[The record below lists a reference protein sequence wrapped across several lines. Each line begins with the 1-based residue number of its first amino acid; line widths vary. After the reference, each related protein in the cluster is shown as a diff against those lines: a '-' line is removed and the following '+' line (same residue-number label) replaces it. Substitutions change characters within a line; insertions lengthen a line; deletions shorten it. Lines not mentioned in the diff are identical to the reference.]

1 LVSEVHAAVGFAVLA
16 LNAAAAASGSVAWVR
31 RDPSVVFW
39 YLLRA
44 AQVSVVAEVALGA
57 ALLIAGH
64 DTPDR
69 LHLFYGI
76 SPLVVAVVSEAARV
90 SVAASEV
97 DELDGDVES
106 LPRREQVLL
115 ARRVVLR
122 EMGVMTVGTLL
133 IVTLTLRAAEL
144 F

>member
-16 LNAAAAASGSVAWVR
+16 LNAAAAAWGSVAWVR

-44 AQVSVVAEVALGA
+44 AQVSVVVEVALGV

-64 DTPDR
+64 DPPDG

-76 SPLVVAVVSEAARV
+76 SPLAVALVSEAARV
-90 SVAASEV
+90 GVAASEV
-97 DELDGDVES
+97 DEVEGDVES
-106 LPRREQVLL
+106 LGRREQVLL